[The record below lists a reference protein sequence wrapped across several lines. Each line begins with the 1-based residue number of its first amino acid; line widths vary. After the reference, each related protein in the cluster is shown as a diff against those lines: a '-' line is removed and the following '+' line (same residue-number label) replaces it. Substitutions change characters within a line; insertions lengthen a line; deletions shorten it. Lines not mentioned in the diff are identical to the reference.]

1 MATFFFFLHSG
12 LSAAGRRTTAAGEN
26 GTTPTGCCTVVLW
39 KRGGLMWPEIK
50 RFLEQRLWE
59 VEICSWIGVCL
70 RKTGPY
76 LPVCQSVR
84 QSAGTDGSL
93 RTDGHVPYVYI
104 LFKLI
109 CFCCLRQRLG
119 GRLIH
124 VAGASVYESLC
135 ECVCVCLHTC
145 MTDLGQSDSLIAK
158 TFLNLE
164 NTEISLKNWNFSSR

>member
-1 MATFFFFLHSG
+1 
-12 LSAAGRRTTAAGEN
+12 
-26 GTTPTGCCTVVLW
+26 
-39 KRGGLMWPEIK
+39 MWPEIK
-50 RFLEQRLWE
+50 RFLEQRLFGKLKSAAGL
-59 VEICSWIGVCL
+59 VSAPAVCL

-76 LPVCQSVR
+76 LPVCQSVC

-135 ECVCVCLHTC
+135 ECVRVCLHTC

>member
-1 MATFFFFLHSG
+1 
-12 LSAAGRRTTAAGEN
+12 
-26 GTTPTGCCTVVLW
+26 
-39 KRGGLMWPEIK
+39 MWPEIK
-50 RFLEQRLWE
+50 RFLEQRLFGKLKSAAWM
-59 VEICSWIGVCL
+59 VSAPAGCL
-70 RKTGPY
+70 WKTGPY

-109 CFCCLRQRLG
+109 CFCCLCQRLG

-164 NTEISLKNWNFSSR
+164 NTEISLKNWNFFLPLNI